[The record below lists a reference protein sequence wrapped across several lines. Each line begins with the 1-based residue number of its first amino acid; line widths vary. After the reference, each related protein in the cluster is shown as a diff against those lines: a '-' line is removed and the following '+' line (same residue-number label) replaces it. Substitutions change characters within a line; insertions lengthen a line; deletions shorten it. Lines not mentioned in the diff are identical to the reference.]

1 MTNGE
6 KFKEVFKISQ
16 VDDCDLN
23 IYVWLPIHDAIEI
36 PLEWWNAEYEEP
48 AAKIDCDNTD
58 CNNYVNY
65 EYCDFEPTTENDCE
79 HCAKTYGTLGCCD
92 YVNNEP
98 VYSCKE
104 GHEEYARGI
113 RKFDLTTK
121 NDLSHNL
128 CDSCINYGCEFQ
140 SGIVRTKCA
149 FYMPP
154 QLEPD
159 NCGKSVL
166 DKIRAEI
173 AELSHYYPM
182 GHDYQIAIT
191 RCLAVVDKYKVGSEY
206 KK

>member
-16 VDDCDLN
+16 VDEGELYA
-23 IYVWLPIHDAIEI
+23 YVWLPNHDAAEI
-36 PLEWWNAEYEEP
+36 SIEWWNAEYEEP
-48 AAKIDCDNTD
+48 VIRDNGIKD
-58 CNNYVNY
+58 ELNRVKD
-65 EYCDFEPTTENDCE
+65 ELEPTTENDCE

>member
-36 PLEWWNAEYEEP
+36 PLEWWNAEY
-48 AAKIDCDNTD
+48 K
-58 CNNYVNY
+58 
-65 EYCDFEPTTENDCE
+65 EPTTDDCAE
-79 HCAKTYGTLGCCD
+79 QNGCITCSLD
-92 YVNNEP
+92 DGDDCCRKLFEESMQEP
-98 VYSCKE
+98 
-104 GHEEYARGI
+104 
-113 RKFDLTTK
+113 TTK
-121 NDLSHNL
+121 NDSAHNL
-128 CDSCINYGCEFQ
+128 CDSCINYKCEFQ
-140 SGIVRTKCA
+140 SGIVRPKCA

>member
-1 MTNGE
+1 MSKYIVDIHGE
-6 KFKEVFKISQ
+6 
-16 VDDCDLN
+16 
-23 IYVWLPIHDAIEI
+23 IEGDYEI
-36 PLEWWNAEYEEP
+36 VGKYEEQ
-48 AAKIDCDNTD
+48 
-58 CNNYVNY
+58 
-65 EYCDFEPTTENDCE
+65 EP
-79 HCAKTYGTLGCCD
+79 
-92 YVNNEP
+92 
-98 VYSCKE
+98 
-104 GHEEYARGI
+104 
-113 RKFDLTTK
+113 TTK

-128 CDSCINYGCEFQ
+128 CDSCINYRCEFQ